1 MLPSKQKLLEVI
13 GIQTDIARLG
23 LDLSGVMNLVAQ
35 KTLHLVDAG
44 GSAIELA
51 EGEEMVYRAAAGA
64 AESSLGLRLDRAT
77 SLSGLCV
84 ARGEMLRCD
93 DAETDARVDREAC
106 RRVGLR
112 SMIVMPLKHGGVT
125 VGVLKAM
132 SATPGHFGADDIAV
146 LDLLSEVVGAAMY
159 HSTRYASD
167 DLFHK
172 ATHDSLTGLAN
183 RSLFMDRLHTAL
195 SQSQRDGE
203 PGGLLIIDMD
213 GLKQINDSHGHR
225 AGDKALIELGQR
237 LSGCARASDTVAR
250 LGGDEFAMLLRPVN
264 PGPGI
269 EAVIARLSQQ
279 IATPFRPEGLDI
291 ELRASIGA
299 AVFMAEG
306 ADIAALV
313 ELADQR
319 MYAHKRRTKAA
330 RAASAASDV
339 AAAA

>member
-13 GIQTDIARLG
+13 AIQTDVARLG
-23 LDLSGVMNLVAQ
+23 LDLGGVMNLVAQ
-35 KTLHLVDAG
+35 KTLHLVNAEG
-44 GSAIELA
+44 AAIELA
-51 EGEEMVYRAAAGA
+51 EGEEMIYRAAAGRA
-64 AESSLGLRLDRAT
+64 DGCLGLRLDRAS

-93 DAETDARVDREAC
+93 DAETDTRVDREAC

-132 SATPGHFGADDIAV
+132 SALPAHFGAADIAV
-146 LDLLSEVVGAAMY
+146 LDLLSDVVGAAMY
-159 HSTRYASD
+159 HSTRYAAD

-195 SQSQRDGE
+195 SQSQRDGQ

-213 GLKQINDSHGHR
+213 GLKQINDGHGHR
-225 AGDKALIELGQR
+225 AGDQALIELGQR
-237 LSGCARASDTVAR
+237 LRGCARGTDTVAR
-250 LGGDEFAMLLRPVN
+250 LGGDEFAMLLRPVS

-269 EAVIARLSQQ
+269 EAMIARLVQQ
-279 IATPFRPEGLDI
+279 IVVPFRPEGLDI

-299 AVFMAEG
+299 AVFTTEG
-306 ADIAALV
+306 ADIGALI

-319 MYAHKRRTKAA
+319 MYAQKRHTKAA
-330 RAASAASDV
+330 HAAAGV